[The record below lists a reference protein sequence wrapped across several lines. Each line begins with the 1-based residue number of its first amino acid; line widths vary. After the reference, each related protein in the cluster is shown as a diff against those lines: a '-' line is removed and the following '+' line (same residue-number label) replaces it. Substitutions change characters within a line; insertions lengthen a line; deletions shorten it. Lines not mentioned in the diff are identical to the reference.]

1 MYTELSF
8 VSFMASRDEKKLLN
22 IWAKTIKHAFKSS
35 MILGQLP
42 KNGKVKQD
50 KNIALLFL

>member
-1 MYTELSF
+1 
-8 VSFMASRDEKKLLN
+8 MASRDEKKLLN